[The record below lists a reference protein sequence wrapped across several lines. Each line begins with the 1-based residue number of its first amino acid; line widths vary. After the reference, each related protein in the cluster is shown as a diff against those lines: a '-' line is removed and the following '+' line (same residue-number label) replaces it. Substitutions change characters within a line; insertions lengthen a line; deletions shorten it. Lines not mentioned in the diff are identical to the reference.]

1 MKKEFLKIIEH
12 FSARKA
18 INKKTKVSIFFICF
32 TISLF
37 TWLLIKMSQDYTT
50 NIDFSVEY
58 FNPPT
63 GQILTN
69 THDSV
74 VSIKLTSRGFDL
86 LNILFLKSKE
96 PIKINLSGSNI
107 RKNANSV
114 ESHILTRNINTQIL
128 RQIEFTDRISEI
140 SPDTLHFDL
149 EQIIYK
155 KIAVISDINYSL
167 KAQHYLYGNIKISPD
182 TITISGPPSM
192 IDTINFIKTF
202 ETRFMNVDKNINSRI
217 KLQKPNS
224 NNKLTISSD
233 SINLFIPIE
242 KFTENVINSP
252 VIIRNADQ
260 GAIKLFPENVKVTYL
275 IALKDYSN
283 FQTDM
288 LSVGIIFDKN
298 KNRQTIEVFHQ
309 PSFIQITNIEP
320 ETLEYIIIK

>member
-1 MKKEFLKIIEH
+1 M
-12 FSARKA
+12 
-18 INKKTKVSIFFICF
+18 
-32 TISLF
+32 ISLF
-37 TWLLIKMSQDYTT
+37 TWFLIKMSQDYTT
-50 NIDFSVEY
+50 DIDFPIQY
-58 FNPPT
+58 TNPPT

-86 LNILFLKSKE
+86 LNILYFESRE
-96 PIKINLSGSNI
+96 SIQINLSGSNI
-107 RKNANSV
+107 RKNTSSV
-114 ESHILTRNINTQIL
+114 ESYILTRNINTQIL
-128 RQIEFTDRISEI
+128 RQIKFTDRISEI

-155 KIAVISDINYSL
+155 KIAVISDVNYSL
-167 KAQHYLYGNIKISPD
+167 KAQHYLYGDIKISPD

-192 IDTINFIKTF
+192 IDTINFIKTL
-202 ETRFMNVDKNINSRI
+202 ETHFMNVDQNLNSRI

-233 SINLFIPIE
+233 SVDLFIPIE
-242 KFTENVINSP
+242 KYTENVINST
-252 VIIRNADQ
+252 IAIRNADQ
-260 GAIKLFPENVKVTYL
+260 GSIKLFPENVKVTYL

-283 FQTDM
+283 FQTEM
-288 LSVGIIFDKN
+288 LSIGINFDKN
-298 KNRQTIEVFHQ
+298 KNRQTIKVFHQ

>member
-1 MKKEFLKIIEH
+1 M
-12 FSARKA
+12 
-18 INKKTKVSIFFICF
+18 
-32 TISLF
+32 ISLF
-37 TWLLIKMSQDYTT
+37 TWFLIKMSQDYTT
-50 NIDFSVEY
+50 DIDFPIQY
-58 FNPPT
+58 TNPPT

-86 LNILFLKSKE
+86 LNILYFESRE
-96 PIKINLSGSNI
+96 SIQINLSGSNI
-107 RKNANSV
+107 RKNASSV

-128 RQIEFTDRISEI
+128 RQIKFTDRISEI

-155 KIAVISDINYSL
+155 KIAVISDVNYSL
-167 KAQHYLYGNIKISPD
+167 KAQHYLYGDIKISPD

-192 IDTINFIKTF
+192 IDSINFIKTL
-202 ETRFMNVDKNINSRI
+202 ETHFMNVDQNLNSRI

-233 SINLFIPIE
+233 SVDLFIPIE
-242 KFTENVINSP
+242 KYTENVINSP
-252 VIIRNADQ
+252 ITIRNADQ
-260 GAIKLFPENVKVTYL
+260 GSIKLFPENVKVTYL

-283 FQTDM
+283 FQTEM
-288 LSVGIIFDKN
+288 LSIGINFDKN
-298 KNRQTIEVFHQ
+298 KNRQTIKVFHQ